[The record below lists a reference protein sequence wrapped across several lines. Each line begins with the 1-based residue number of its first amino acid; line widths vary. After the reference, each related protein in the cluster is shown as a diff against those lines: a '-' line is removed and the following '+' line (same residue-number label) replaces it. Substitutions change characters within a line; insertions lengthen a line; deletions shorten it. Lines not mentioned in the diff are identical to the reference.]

1 MKTNPLR
8 ERWSE
13 SKAVINGW
21 TAIPDGFAAEV
32 MARQGWDSITV
43 DMQHGVTHYDTAVEC
58 LRAIAT
64 TDTVPLARVP
74 WNEPGIVMKALDGGA
89 FGIVCPMV
97 SNREEAERFVGA
109 CRYPPDGYRS
119 IGPIRA
125 SLFAGA
131 DYVSKAAELV
141 ITLAM
146 IETREALDN
155 LDPIMSTPGLD
166 GIYVGPNDLCAS
178 LGRPPSLD
186 TRDEVAFPWI
196 ERILE
201 CAKANG
207 IQAGIHCMAT
217 GYATEM
223 IERGF
228 SFVTIASD
236 ARLLAMAAK
245 SAIDEMRA
253 SPHAS
258 RGEPA
263 AAGAPDKPQAGY

>member
-1 MKTNPLR
+1 MQTNPLR
-8 ERWSE
+8 ELWRE
-13 SKAVINGW
+13 SKAVVNGW
-21 TAIPDGFAAEV
+21 IAIPDGFAAET

-58 LRAIAT
+58 LRAIT
-64 TDTVPLARVP
+64 TTSTVPLARVP

-89 FGIVCPMV
+89 FGVVCPMV

-119 IGPIRA
+119 IGPVRA
-125 SLFAGA
+125 SLYAGA
-131 DYVSKAAELV
+131 DYVAKSAELV
-141 ITLAM
+141 VTLAM

-155 LDPIMSTPGLD
+155 LDAIMSTPGLD
-166 GIYVGPNDLCAS
+166 GIYIGPNDLCAS

-186 TRDEVAFPWI
+186 TRDEIAFGWI

-201 CAKANG
+201 CAKRHD

-217 GYATEM
+217 DYAREM
-223 IERGF
+223 VERGF

-236 ARLLAMAAK
+236 ARLLAVAAK
-245 SAIDEMRA
+245 AAVDAMRA
-253 SPHAS
+253 D
-258 RGEPA
+258 GEGAPA
-263 AAGAPDKPQAGY
+263 AASGPEKPQAGY